1 MNAPQ
6 TTIAASLPVGCDWRE
21 LASRDNDGLEVS
33 LLWSKSADRIKVIV
47 ADSRL
52 EDEFQL
58 DVAGAD
64 ALAAFYHPFAFAAG
78 QGLCF
83 GDATDDS
90 LDLQLQA

>member
-1 MNAPQ
+1 MNASQ
-6 TTIAASLPVGCDWRE
+6 TTIAASATYTDWRE
-21 LASRDNDGLEVS
+21 LASRDTDGLEIS
-33 LLWSKSADRIKVIV
+33 LLWSKSADRVKVLV
-47 ADSRL
+47 VDSRL

-90 LDLQLQA
+90 IDLQLQA

>member
-1 MNAPQ
+1 MNASQ
-6 TTIAASLPVGCDWRE
+6 TTIATPAANSDWRE
-21 LASRDNDGLEVS
+21 LASRDTDGLEIS
-33 LLWSKSADRIKVIV
+33 LLWSKSADRVKVIV

-58 DVAGAD
+58 DVASAD

>member
-1 MNAPQ
+1 MNASQ
-6 TTIAASLPVGCDWRE
+6 TTSATPAANSDWRE
-21 LASRDNDGLEVS
+21 LASRDTDGLEIS
-33 LLWSKSADRIKVIV
+33 LLWSKSADRVKVIV